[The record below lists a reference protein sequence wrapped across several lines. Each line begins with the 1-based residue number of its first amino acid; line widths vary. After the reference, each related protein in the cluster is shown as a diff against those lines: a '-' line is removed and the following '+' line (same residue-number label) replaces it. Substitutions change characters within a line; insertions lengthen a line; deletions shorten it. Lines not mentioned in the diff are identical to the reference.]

1 MMERFRKTANSFQGQ
16 DHVNDCH
23 LPRHRNAL
31 ASCSSLI
38 ARTVGKLAGVASVSA
53 NYANESM
60 SLTCKGASLSP
71 DNLVKVLKPLGYN
84 LDLPLTSK
92 TDITLASPAANTTL
106 KVHCSMGMYD
116 FAVNFTS

>member
-1 MMERFRKTANSFQGQ
+1 MSVTATY
-16 DHVNDCH
+16 HVTGMHC
-23 LPRHRNAL
+23 

-38 ARTVGKLAGVASVSA
+38 ERTVGKLAGVASVSA

-60 SLTCKGASLSP
+60 SLTYKDAALSP
-71 DNLVKVLKPLGYN
+71 DNLVKVLKPLDYN
-84 LDLPLTSK
+84 LDLPLTGK
-92 TDITLASPAANTTL
+92 TDIALASPAANTTL